1 MGMERG
7 WGWGRLG
14 NDLGEE
20 GPGLLLGG
28 RPGARGGRARAGSA
42 CGWWNRAVIRIRMR
56 KQQRSHDRGVSL
68 SAFKKTAG

>member
-42 CGWWNRAVIRIRMR
+42 CGWWNRAVIRIRSAEAAEITR
-56 KQQRSHDRGVSL
+56 QRCLFVC
-68 SAFKKTAG
+68 F